1 MIRKA
6 IIKDLNAIM
15 VIIKDTII
23 EMHSYS
29 NNQWDKNY
37 PQEKD
42 FINDIENENLFVSVT
57 NGKVVGLACINKEEP
72 IEYNG
77 LNWRKNGEAMVIHRM
92 AVDINSRRQ
101 GIGMELMNFADE
113 LAIKNSITH
122 LKTDTFSLNIK
133 MQCLFKKCGYN
144 FVGEMNFKGKAL
156 PFYSYEK
163 ILK

>member
-6 IIKDLNAIM
+6 TINDLHTIMAIIKE
-15 VIIKDTII
+15 TII
-23 EMHSYS
+23 EMHSYN
-29 NNQWDKNY
+29 NNQWDENY

-42 FINDIENENLFVSVT
+42 FKNDIESQQLYVSVKD
-57 NGKVVGLACINKEEP
+57 GQVVGLACINMDEP
-72 IEYNG
+72 IEYQG
-77 LNWRKNGEAMVIHRM
+77 LNWQENSESMVIHRM
-92 AVDINSRRQ
+92 AVDIHLRRK
-101 GIGMELMNFADE
+101 GIGMELMNFADK
-113 LAIKNSITH
+113 LALENHIPH
-122 LKTDTFSLNIK
+122 LKTDTFSLNTK